1 MDCDIRR
8 QHIFNWWT
16 IIIEKNAFQL
26 IFVFLLNNDARYVYM
41 LFFFLKPTIVS
52 DLVKL
57 IFVREFNFGDW
68 RFTLR
73 EQFFVIRKCLFFLA
87 GN

>member
-16 IIIEKNAFQL
+16 IIIEKNAFQW
-26 IFVFLLNNDARYVYM
+26 IFFLLNNDARYVYM

-73 EQFFVIRKCLFFLA
+73 EQLFVIRKCFFFLA